1 MRKASRAIRRSRTRV
16 RRAGRNRLSLER
28 LEARELLATYT
39 VIDTNDD
46 TNMGSLRWAITQV
59 DNDSS
64 PDIIKFAIPDTGVQT
79 IKLGSPLPQITK
91 TVFIYGES
99 QPNYASSPLI
109 AIDGSSLSA
118 ADVVLWDSA
127 ASSTI
132 NGLAIGGCPG
142 TGILLTGGGGSLIEG
157 CYVGTIDGTDPDPNG
172 SGIDIFGSSGNT
184 IGGGFGSY
192 YSNVISGNT
201 NQGIAIGDAIETDNN
216 VVEGNGIGVTADGST
231 GLGNGSGGIL
241 LDHASHSTISGNV
254 ISGNTGDGILIQQMS
269 GPSSANLITD
279 NHIGTDSGGS
289 TAIPNT
295 LNGIH
300 LTAATG
306 TTITHDLLSGNG
318 GSGIVLD
325 VGTQGTLIQSN
336 TIGTDATGKVHLAN
350 TMNGIDAESSSG
362 ITIGGASSGQ
372 GNLIS
377 ANTQNGIYLAAGSGD
392 PDDTGV
398 LIQGNTIGLSMNG
411 MVPLANGDN
420 GIWQNGSDGT
430 TIGGTT
436 ALERNIISGNSADG
450 ISLGTGN
457 DALVEGNYI
466 GTDATGKVALGNGV
480 GLVFTGA
487 SYATIGGTIK
497 GAGNLISG
505 NNASGIDCFVIGST
519 AELFEGNLVGVDAT
533 GVVALPNK
541 TSGIRIAG
549 PTNCTIGGTIA
560 AAANVISGNGGDGV
574 NLVPNAASGL
584 LILGNFIG
592 TDSAA
597 GNLGNKGDGVD
608 IGSDGV
614 TIGGTASGTGN
625 VIADNGISG
634 ILIDGNFDHNSFLT
648 NSIYGNANLGINL
661 GNGPT
666 LNHPDEQGFTLP
678 APNDYQNYPIL
689 TSASSTVGS
698 TEVMGTLNA
707 AANTTYLIQFFANSS
722 ADPSGYGQ
730 GQLYLGSAMVKT
742 GADSDAN
749 IDAIFGTVVPNA
761 WLVSA
766 TATDPLGN
774 TSEFSSDITPTP
786 SADVGVTITTSP
798 TTTAYAGS
806 PLTYT
811 VTVTQAGPDN
821 AQGVTVVDTL
831 PQNIGLNVTAVTSVT
846 GVTPTFSGNTVTA
859 IFGQVIADNS
869 PTLTITVYPTI
880 AAIPHITD
888 QATVTSQGTDD
899 PNPNNN
905 TASVTTPVD
914 PSADLSLSLGASAN
928 TVNVGDTLTY
938 TLTANNAGPSTA
950 ADVVVT
956 DALPLNITSTITA
969 ITSITGVMPTIES
982 GEVTADLGSLAAGAS
997 ATVTITVV
1005 PDASAVPQI
1014 VDSAAI
1020 SSSTYDP
1027 DESNNAPDP
1036 VETTVNPAPTSN
1048 LSIRLTG
1055 SPNTVSAGARLTYTI
1070 KASNTGA
1077 STDPDVV
1084 VTDTLPADVTFVSA
1098 TGGVMPSGGVLTLPI
1113 GSLASN
1119 VTTTLTIVVTPT
1131 AAAASGN
1138 GLITNSAVITGQ
1150 YNINTMNS
1158 ASVTTTVTPATAIA
1172 IQVTPMPATAGVGQ
1186 NLIYTVTATNNGPSN
1201 ATNVVLVDALPS
1213 FIGGSVT
1220 ATTSV
1225 AGVNTV
1231 VAGSQ
1236 VTASFGEVDDN
1247 DSVTLTITVVPTL
1260 AAAANSPLVD
1270 TATVTNN
1277 EFNPD
1282 PNTATSSVPVNP
1294 VSNLS
1299 IAMYGSTASVG
1310 VGSNLTY
1317 TIVASN
1323 SDPSTDPAA
1332 VVTDTLPANVTFV
1345 SATGG
1350 AMLSDGVLTLP
1361 VGSLDANPTTIL
1373 TIVVTPDAAAAG
1385 SGSASITNVA
1395 VINSPYN
1402 TNLENSA
1409 SVNTTVTAVTALGV
1423 KISPNSG
1430 PNYVEHDLTYT
1441 IMATNSGPSNAT
1453 GVILTDT
1460 LPGDIGT
1467 KVTATT
1473 SVAGVNATVAGS
1485 QVTASFGEID
1495 AGDSVTLT
1503 IKVVPTLAA
1512 AADSPLFDSAKVMN
1526 NEFNSS
1532 PNTAS
1537 VATTIL
1543 PIVAVAITQF
1553 TATPGPVVYGSNLT
1567 YKAVVTNSG
1576 PSTATGVVV
1585 TLPLPAFT
1593 SFVRGNWN
1601 VQTGGPASNGS
1612 ASLLENKVTAKIGE
1626 LGSGTTAV
1634 VTIVVTPGQDAVGL
1648 LTASTSISENEFNS
1662 TASAATAMVTTTVQ
1676 DQPGDLQFTAP
1687 GYTVDNN
1694 AGYATITILRTS
1706 GLGGEVSA
1714 IFTTFSLSAAAGS
1727 DYMPVSETVDFPA
1740 DVARETVRV
1749 PVLDNPYD
1757 SQDETVGLK
1766 LTNPTGG
1773 ALFGAPTTSVLT
1785 IHVLNPNK
1793 NDPTVAAVQ
1802 WTGTAQSITSLV
1814 ISFSEPLI
1822 AAAATNPANYH
1833 VAGVGKKGSFSTA
1846 LGQNVTLG
1854 RPCITRQT
1862 GP

>member
-1 MRKASRAIRRSRTRV
+1 MRKASQATRRSRTRV
-16 RRAGRNRLSLER
+16 LRAGRNQFSLER
-28 LEARELLATYT
+28 LEARELLTTYT
-39 VIDTNDD
+39 VTDTNDD
-46 TNMGSLRWAITQV
+46 MNMGSLRWAITQV
-59 DNDSS
+59 DSDSS
-64 PDIIKFAIPDTGVQT
+64 PDVIKFAIPDTGVQT
-79 IKLGSPLPQITK
+79 IKLGSPLPQITN

-99 QPNYASSPLI
+99 QPLYASSPLI

-142 TGILLTGGGGSLIEG
+142 TAILLTGGGGSLIQG
-157 CYVGTIDGTDPDPNG
+157 CYVGTMDGTDPDPNG

-184 IGGGFGSY
+184 IGAGSGTY
-192 YSNVISGNT
+192 GHNVISGNT
-201 NQGIAIGDAIETDNN
+201 TQGIEIGDAIETDDD
-216 VVEGNGIGVTADGST
+216 VVGGNDIGLTADGNN
-231 GLGNGSGGIL
+231 GLGNGAGGIL

-254 ISGNTGDGILIQQMS
+254 ISGNTGDGILIQQVN
-269 GPSSANLITD
+269 GVSSANLIS
-279 NHIGTDSGGS
+279 NNQIGTNSGGS

-300 LTAATG
+300 LKAVTG
-306 TTITHDLLSGNG
+306 TTITQNLLSGNG

-325 VGTQGTLIQSN
+325 VGTTGTLIESN
-336 TIGTDATGKVHLAN
+336 KIGTDVTGKVRLAN

-377 ANTQNGIYLAAGSGD
+377 GNTQNGIYLAAGFTD
-392 PDDTGV
+392 PDDSGV
-398 LIQGNTIGLSMNG
+398 RIQGNTIGLSVDG
-411 MVPLANGDN
+411 TVPLANGDN

-436 ALERNIISGNSADG
+436 ALERNIISANSANG

-457 DALVEGNYI
+457 DAVVEGNYI

-505 NNASGIDCFVIGST
+505 NNASGIDSFVIGST
-519 AELFEGNLVGVDAT
+519 AELFEGNLVGLDVT

-574 NLVPNAASGL
+574 NLVPNAASAL
-584 LILGNFIG
+584 LILGNYIG

-597 GNLGNKGDGVD
+597 DNLGNKGDGVD

-614 TIGGTASGTGN
+614 TIGGTARGTGN

-678 APNDYQNYPIL
+678 APNDYQNYPVL
-689 TSASSTVGS
+689 TSASSTASS
-698 TEVMGTLNA
+698 TEVVGTLNA

-742 GADSDAN
+742 GADSNAT
-749 IDAIFGTVVPNA
+749 IDAMLGTVVPNA

-786 SADVGVTITTSP
+786 NADVGVTISTSP
-798 TTTAYAGS
+798 ATTAYAGS

-811 VTVTQAGPDN
+811 VTVTDAGPDN
-821 AQGVTVVDTL
+821 AQGVSVVDTL
-831 PQNIGLNVTAVTSVT
+831 PQNIGANVTAVTSVT
-846 GVTPTFSGNTVTA
+846 GVTPTISGNTVTA
-859 IFGQVIADNS
+859 IFGGVVADNS

-914 PSADLSLSLGASAN
+914 PAADLSLSLGSSAN

-956 DALPLNITSTITA
+956 DELPLNITSNITA
-969 ITSITGVMPTIES
+969 VTSITGVTPTIAS
-982 GEVTADLGSLAAGAS
+982 GQVTADLGSLASGATG
-997 ATVTITVV
+997 TVTITVV
-1005 PDASAVPQI
+1005 PDAAAVPQI

-1036 VETTVNPAPTSN
+1036 MVTTVKPAPVSN

-1055 SPNTVSAGARLTYTI
+1055 SPNPVSAGARLTYTI

-1077 STDPDVV
+1077 STDPDAV

-1138 GLITNSAVITGQ
+1138 GSITNSAVITGL

-1172 IQVTPMPATAGVGQ
+1172 IQVTPTPATAGVGQ
-1186 NLIYTVTATNNGPSN
+1186 DLIYTVTATNNGPSN
-1201 ATNVVLVDALPS
+1201 ATNVVLTDTLPS
-1213 FIGGSVT
+1213 FIGSDVT

-1225 AGVNTV
+1225 AGLNAV
-1231 VAGSQ
+1231 VAGGQ

-1247 DSVTLTITVVPTL
+1247 DSVTMKITVIPAL

-1270 TATVTNN
+1270 TASVTNN

-1282 PNTATSSVPVNP
+1282 PNTAMSSVPVNP
-1294 VSNLS
+1294 VSKLS
-1299 IAMYGSTASVG
+1299 ITMMGPTASVG
-1310 VGSNLTY
+1310 VGSNVTY
-1317 TIVASN
+1317 TIVAFN
-1323 SDPSTDPAA
+1323 SGPSTDTAA

-1350 AMLSDGVLTLP
+1350 AMPSGGVLTLP
-1361 VGSLDANPTTIL
+1361 LGSLAANATTTL
-1373 TIVVTPDAAAAG
+1373 SVEVTPSAAAAG
-1385 SGSASITNVA
+1385 SGSASITNSA

-1402 TNLENSA
+1402 SNLENSA
-1409 SVNTTVTAVTALGV
+1409 SANTTVTAVTAVGV
-1423 KISPNSG
+1423 QITATSG
-1430 PNYVEHDLTYT
+1430 PNYVGQDLKYT
-1441 IMATNSGPSNAT
+1441 ITATNKGPSNAT
-1453 GVILTDT
+1453 GVVVSDT
-1460 LPGDIGT
+1460 LPADIST
-1467 KVTATT
+1467 NVTATT
-1473 SVAGVNATVAGS
+1473 SVAGVNANVAGS
-1485 QVTASFGEID
+1485 RVTASFGEID
-1495 AGDSVTLT
+1495 AGDSVSLLIT
-1503 IKVVPTLAA
+1503 VVPTLTA
-1512 AADSPLFDSAKVMN
+1512 AADPPIVDAAKVTN

-1537 VATTIL
+1537 LSTTIL
-1543 PIVAVAITQF
+1543 PIVSVAITRF
-1553 TATPGPVVYGSNLT
+1553 TAAPDPVEFADELT
-1567 YKAVVTNSG
+1567 YTVVVTNNGPSPATLASLDVPLAADVTFKSGSWASQTGSPGVSG
-1576 PSTATGVVV
+1576 PVNQVGSDLIASIGNLAVDTGAT
-1585 TLPLPAFT
+1585 
-1593 SFVRGNWN
+1593 
-1601 VQTGGPASNGS
+1601 
-1612 ASLLENKVTAKIGE
+1612 
-1626 LGSGTTAV
+1626 
-1634 VTIVVTPGQDAVGL
+1634 VTIVVTPKQSAIGQ
-1648 LTASTSISENEFNS
+1648 LTSTATATAHEFNG
-1662 TASAATAMVTTTVQ
+1662 TAGQASATVTSTIIDRPGAVQ
-1676 DQPGDLQFTAP
+1676 FSASAYQVAE
-1687 GYTVDNN
+1687 N
-1694 AGYATITILRTS
+1694 AGYAAIDVVRTDGLR
-1706 GLGGEVSA
+1706 GQVSVN
-1714 IFTTFSLSAAAGS
+1714 FTTVPMNATAGLDYTPTARDDRLPSGRGEGDRSSPRAGRSL
-1727 DYMPVSETVDFPA
+1727 
-1740 DVARETVRV
+1740 
-1749 PVLDNPYD
+1749 
-1757 SQDETVGLK
+1757 
-1766 LTNPTGG
+1766 
-1773 ALFGAPTTSVLT
+1773 
-1785 IHVLNPNK
+1785 
-1793 NDPTVAAVQ
+1793 
-1802 WTGTAQSITSLV
+1802 
-1814 ISFSEPLI
+1814 
-1822 AAAATNPANYH
+1822 
-1833 VAGVGKKGSFSTA
+1833 
-1846 LGQNVTLG
+1846 
-1854 RPCITRQT
+1854 RQ
-1862 GP
+1862 P